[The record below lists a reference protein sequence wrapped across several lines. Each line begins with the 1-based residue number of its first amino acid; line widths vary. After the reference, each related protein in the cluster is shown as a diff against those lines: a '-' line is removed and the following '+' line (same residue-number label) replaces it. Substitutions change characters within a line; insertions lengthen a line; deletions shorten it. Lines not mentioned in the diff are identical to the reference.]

1 MAKGKRFNEETA
13 REAKKKSYEAHR
25 EYKDIQDCFQKNM
38 TDEKRKMLF
47 DNLVILS
54 EKKNLKAM
62 EMLIRYLGEEPAQ
75 KIEQTNID
83 VKVEFEDGID

>member
-1 MAKGKRFNEETA
+1 MKAQVKS
-13 REAKKKSYEAHR
+13 RESIR
-25 EYKDIQDCFQKNM
+25 QYKDIQDCFQKNM

-62 EMLIRYLGEEPAQ
+62 EMLIKYLGEEPAQ
-75 KIEQTNID
+75 KIEQTTID
-83 VKVEFEDGID
+83 VRVEFEDGID